1 MSDTY
6 ALVNPY
12 IRGDLKNSFTGKNSL
27 DAANKAYSKLSNY
40 FNNNVP
46 KFYFTIQ
53 KIKNTKSIGKGRN
66 NDYLH
71 FKVVETKDGKSVQYK
86 IVPHKM
92 TGAGIKE
99 FKKKL
104 SNVAISEKKLEVGS
118 EQQGGKRNKKTKK
131 SKKSKKESSSSSS
144 DSDWFSDSE
153 DEKYKKE
160 ISFQPIYHWWYDPYL
175 YKLQKVYIPTFVPPL
190 TPYVELD
197 LML

>member
-1 MSDTY
+1 
-6 ALVNPY
+6 
-12 IRGDLKNSFTGKNSL
+12 KNSFTGKNSL